1 MGHTDKQTV
10 RDLIWASFVQSA
22 ERPALGFVGDKLMT
36 YGELR
41 QRVENLGFHLTR
53 LGYSK
58 GDRVAILGPN
68 SPEWAVVYL
77 SLLSLGVVAVPILP
91 DFHASEVSHI
101 FGHAGIRGLFAS
113 PKQLARLDQETI
125 DSIPDIFSLD
135 DFSILNDK
143 AQPTLPESWRSYEPE
158 GALDPFTIPLD
169 SDDLATLIYTSGT
182 TGFSKGVMLDNG
194 NLVAN
199 VFQCAGIQPLENGE
213 VFLSILPLS
222 HTYENTVG
230 FLLPITFGAAI
241 HYLDKA
247 PTAAVLI
254 PALKLVRPTY
264 MLSVPLVIEKIY
276 KAQILGKVQGS
287 ALLKILYKLPAF
299 RKFFHR
305 LAGKRLYATFGGR
318 LKFFGIGGAKLD
330 PGADRFLREARFP
343 YAIGYG
349 LTETA
354 PLLAGANPSKVRH
367 QSTGVPVQGV
377 EIRINEPDEH
387 TGIGEIWARGRNV
400 MKGYYREPE
409 ITAQVLTSD
418 GWFRTGDLGI
428 FDRDGNLY
436 IKGRLKNVIIGASGE
451 NIYPEEIESV
461 INRFKFVMESVVV
474 QQKGRLVALVH
485 FNMEELEKQFQHLKD
500 DARQQIEKKIE
511 ELKSELQHFVNT
523 KVNKYSRIQA
533 VVPYQEPFE
542 KTPTN
547 RLLVEKGALQVT
559 TTAEEPTYKVRFAP
573 KSKTQLAD
581 QVWN

>member
-1 MGHTDKQTV
+1 MEKFENQTI
-10 RDLIWASFVQSA
+10 RDLIWASFERSA
-22 ERPALGFVGDKLMT
+22 DQPAVGFVGDKLLT
-36 YGELR
+36 YYELR
-41 QRVENLGFHLTR
+41 QRVENLVFHLTR

-68 SPEWAVVYL
+68 SPEWAVVYIT
-77 SLLSLGVVAVPILP
+77 LLSTGVIAVPILP
-91 DFHASEVSHI
+91 DFHTDEVAHI
-101 FGHAGIRGLFAS
+101 FGHAGIRGIFVS
-113 PKQLARLDQETI
+113 RRQLTRFDQETL
-125 DSIPDIFSLD
+125 DSIPDIFSLE
-135 DFSILNDK
+135 DFSSLKDK
-143 AQPTLPESWRSYEPE
+143 ENPTSAESWAAYVPE
-158 GALDPFTIPLD
+158 GSQNPFTIPLT

-194 NLVAN
+194 NLVTN
-199 VFQCAGIQPLENGE
+199 VFQCAGIQPLDFGE

-230 FLLPITFGAAI
+230 FLLPITYGASI
-241 HYLDKA
+241 HYLDKP
-247 PTAAVLI
+247 PTAAVLV

-287 ALLKILYKLPAF
+287 SLLKVLYKLPAF

-305 LAGKRLYATFGGR
+305 MAGKRLYATFGGR
-318 LKFFGIGGAKLD
+318 MKFFGIGGAKLD
-330 PGADRFLREARFP
+330 PGTDRFLREARFP

-354 PLLAGANPSKVRH
+354 PLLAGANPSRVRH

-377 EIRINEPDEH
+377 ELRINEPDEQ

-400 MKGYYREPE
+400 MKGYYREPD
-409 ITAQVLTSD
+409 ITSQVLTPE

-461 INRFKFVMESVVV
+461 INRFQFVAESVVV
-474 QQKGRLVALVH
+474 EQKGRLVALVH
-485 FNMEELEKQFQHLKD
+485 FNMEELEKQFLHIKE
-500 DARQQIEKKIE
+500 DARQHIEKKIE
-511 ELKSELQHFVNT
+511 ELNKELQHFVNS
-523 KVNKYSRIQA
+523 KVNKHSRIQS

-542 KTPTN
+542 KTAT
-547 RLLVEKGALQVT
+547 K
-559 TTAEEPTYKVRFAP
+559 KIKRFLY
-573 KSKTQLAD
+573 Q
-581 QVWN
+581 